1 MQSAWHCPASGLHQR
16 WAAAKSRID
25 PLAGVPHLRNPG
37 GGARSRCSRQLEVT
51 PDELAELLREAHP
64 DAEPTE
70 VEPLIMDLWFERL
83 GVDTSDDDLVSAA
96 IVAWERLM
104 V

>member
-1 MQSAWHCPASGLHQR
+1 M
-16 WAAAKSRID
+16 
-25 PLAGVPHLRNPG
+25 
-37 GGARSRCSRQLEVT
+37 T

-70 VEPLIMDLWFERL
+70 VEPLIMDLWLERL
-83 GVDTSDDDLVSAA
+83 GVDTSDDDLVSAT